1 MDDGCR
7 LHIPVPSPKGGEAD
21 SPARIQSKIKDTMMK
36 RSRAL
41 FATVSLGLVAALAP
55 IAVAQEVL
63 PFPPTPS
70 ASTPGLTMQDSIH
83 KKRITPSRLQ
93 PGAPNILI
101 ILIDYFEQGAFPF
114 NGTITST
121 TVKYLK

>member
-1 MDDGCR
+1 
-7 LHIPVPSPKGGEAD
+7 
-21 SPARIQSKIKDTMMK
+21 
-36 RSRAL
+36 
-41 FATVSLGLVAALAP
+41 
-55 IAVAQEVL
+55 
-63 PFPPTPS
+63 
-70 ASTPGLTMQDSIH
+70 MQDSIH